1 MNRQDPRTIARVFGW
16 LFVATFV
23 TSIPAYFILYAP
35 VRDDPGLITGTGAD
49 PTASVALGAAL
60 EVFLII
66 ANVGTAVVVYP
77 ILKRQS
83 EIGAVGYVG
92 ARLVE
97 CIFIA
102 IGIISL
108 LTFLFMRQ
116 EGTADA
122 AVGETLV
129 AIYDRA
135 FLVGPGFFAGLAN
148 GVILGYL
155 MYRSG
160 LVPRGMAML
169 GLIGGPLV
177 MASGI
182 AIMFD
187 VTERGSTLQGIATI
201 PEFFWSSRS
210 ASTASSRASGLH
222 PSSPW
227 MRQSPS
233 RRALRAKGSR
243 ASSPVFPCGSDLPGV
258 RSLGVQRFVALP
270 QWGQFGSSSKRF
282 DPLYPD
288 ERRVAPARA
297 KAEKSPSLIV
307 RGRSGG
313 RVAQLLREH
322 SASTEYLQVP
332 AASV

>member
-1 MNRQDPRTIARVFGW
+1 MEEGVQVNPQNPQTLARVFGW
-16 LFVATFV
+16 LFVITFV

-35 VRDDPGLITGTGAD
+35 VRDNPGLITGTGAD
-49 PTASVALGAAL
+49 PTASVALGAVL
-60 EVFLII
+60 ELFLII

-83 EIGAVGYVG
+83 EIGAVGYVS

-97 CIFIA
+97 GIFIA

-108 LTFLFMRQ
+108 LTFLLMRQ
-116 EGTADA
+116 QATAGTDA
-122 AVGETLV
+122 ALGEAFV

-187 VTERGSTLQGIATI
+187 LIDRGSTLQGIATI
-201 PEFFWSSRS
+201 PEFFWELSLGIYCIVKGFRS
-210 ASTASSRASGLH
+210 
-222 PSSPW
+222 SSPILATDGTV
-227 MRQSPS
+227 RVPESPS
-233 RRALRAKGSR
+233 AERE
-243 ASSPVFPCGSDLPGV
+243 GV
-258 RSLGVQRFVALP
+258 
-270 QWGQFGSSSKRF
+270 
-282 DPLYPD
+282 
-288 ERRVAPARA
+288 
-297 KAEKSPSLIV
+297 
-307 RGRSGG
+307 
-313 RVAQLLREH
+313 
-322 SASTEYLQVP
+322 
-332 AASV
+332 

>member
-1 MNRQDPRTIARVFGW
+1 VDPQDPRTIARVFGW

-23 TSIPAYFILYAP
+23 TSIPAYFIFYAP

-83 EIGAVGYVG
+83 EIGAVGYVS

-97 CIFIA
+97 GIFIA

-122 AVGETLV
+122 AVGEAFV

-135 FLVGPGFFAGLAN
+135 FLIGPGFFAGLAN

-160 LVPRGMAML
+160 LVPRGMAMV

-201 PEFFWSSRS
+201 PEFFWELSLGIYCIVKGFRPSPILTMD
-210 ASTASSRASGLH
+210 STVRI
-222 PSSPW
+222 PE
-227 MRQSPS
+227 SPS
-233 RRALRAKGSR
+233 AERE
-243 ASSPVFPCGSDLPGV
+243 GV
-258 RSLGVQRFVALP
+258 
-270 QWGQFGSSSKRF
+270 
-282 DPLYPD
+282 
-288 ERRVAPARA
+288 
-297 KAEKSPSLIV
+297 
-307 RGRSGG
+307 
-313 RVAQLLREH
+313 
-322 SASTEYLQVP
+322 
-332 AASV
+332 

>member
-1 MNRQDPRTIARVFGW
+1 VDRQNPRTIARVFGW
-16 LFVATFV
+16 LFVATFA

-49 PTASVALGAAL
+49 PTASVALGATL

-66 ANVGTAVVVYP
+66 ANVGTAVVIYP

-83 EIGAVGYVG
+83 EIGAVGYVS

-97 CIFIA
+97 AIFIA
-102 IGIISL
+102 IGIVSL
-108 LTFLFMRQ
+108 LAFLLMRQ
-116 EGTADA
+116 EATAGTDA
-122 AVGETLV
+122 AVGEAFV
-129 AIYDRA
+129 AVYDRA

-187 VTERGSTLQGIATI
+187 VIERGSTLQGIATI
-201 PEFFWSSRS
+201 PEFVWE
-210 ASTASSRASGLH
+210 L
-222 PSSPW
+222 
-227 MRQSPS
+227 
-233 RRALRAKGSR
+233 
-243 ASSPVFPCGSDLPGV
+243 
-258 RSLGVQRFVALP
+258 SLGI
-270 QWGQFGSSSKRF
+270 
-282 DPLYPD
+282 YC
-288 ERRVAPARA
+288 
-297 KAEKSPSLIV
+297 IV
-307 RGRSGG
+307 RGFRPSSQILAMDRTV
-313 RVAQLLREH
+313 RVPESPSAEREG
-322 SASTEYLQVP
+322 V
-332 AASV
+332 

>member
-1 MNRQDPRTIARVFGW
+1 MKGGVQVNPQNPQTLARVFGW
-16 LFVATFV
+16 LFVITFV
-23 TSIPAYFILYAP
+23 TSIPAYFSLYAP
-35 VRDDPGLITGTGAD
+35 VRDNPGLITGTGAD

-83 EIGAVGYVG
+83 EIGAVGYVS

-97 CIFIA
+97 GMFIA

-108 LTFLFMRQ
+108 LTFLLMRQ
-116 EGTADA
+116 QATAGTDSAL
-122 AVGETLV
+122 GEAFV

-155 MYRSG
+155 MYRSR
-160 LVPRGMAML
+160 LVPRGMAIL

-187 VTERGSTLQGIATI
+187 VIERGSSLQGIATI
-201 PEFFWSSRS
+201 PEFFWELSLGIYCIVKGFR
-210 ASTASSRASGLH
+210 
-222 PSSPW
+222 PSPILDTDETV
-227 MRQSPS
+227 RVPESPS
-233 RRALRAKGSR
+233 ALREGS
-243 ASSPVFPCGSDLPGV
+243 
-258 RSLGVQRFVALP
+258 
-270 QWGQFGSSSKRF
+270 
-282 DPLYPD
+282 
-288 ERRVAPARA
+288 
-297 KAEKSPSLIV
+297 
-307 RGRSGG
+307 
-313 RVAQLLREH
+313 
-322 SASTEYLQVP
+322 
-332 AASV
+332 

>member
-1 MNRQDPRTIARVFGW
+1 VNPQDPRRIARVFGW

-66 ANVGTAVVVYP
+66 ANVGTAVVIYP

-83 EIGAVGYVG
+83 EIGAVGYVS
-92 ARLVE
+92 ARIVE
-97 CIFIA
+97 GIFIA

-108 LTFLFMRQ
+108 LTFLLMRQ
-116 EGTADA
+116 EATADA

-135 FLVGPGFFAGLAN
+135 FLIGPGVFAGLAN
-148 GVILGYL
+148 GVVLGYL
-155 MYRSG
+155 MYRSD

-187 VTERGSTLQGIATI
+187 VTERGSALQGIATI
-201 PEFFWSSRS
+201 PEAFWELSLGIYCIVKGFR
-210 ASTASSRASGLH
+210 
-222 PSSPW
+222 PSSPIIA
-227 MRQSPS
+227 MDEAVTIPESPS
-233 RRALRAKGSR
+233 A
-243 ASSPVFPCGSDLPGV
+243 V
-258 RSLGVQRFVALP
+258 REGP
-270 QWGQFGSSSKRF
+270 
-282 DPLYPD
+282 
-288 ERRVAPARA
+288 
-297 KAEKSPSLIV
+297 
-307 RGRSGG
+307 
-313 RVAQLLREH
+313 
-322 SASTEYLQVP
+322 
-332 AASV
+332 